1 MEERAIRRVFLQT
14 GRSREIE
21 VILKPCSLKKD
32 CGRTNG
38 LESRVERRG
47 KRSDREAEFVL
58 GADFLR
64 SGTHGLQATPDHQGS
79 RHESNGQ
86 AQRNYGTHEDEGRLL
101 HNSFSRD
108 RAL

>member
-58 GADFLR
+58 SADFLS
-64 SGTHGLQATPDHQGS
+64 SGTHGLQGTPHHQGS

-86 AQRNYGTHEDEGRLL
+86 PQRNYGPPEDQVRPLY
-101 HNSFSRD
+101 NS
-108 RAL
+108 L